1 MRLSP
6 VPIGIGMGVC
16 GGACYRELP
25 RISLLETVW
34 KFYARANLLTISRAI
49 AA

>member
-25 RISLLETVW
+25 RIPILGTKVNRVYSG
-34 KFYARANLLTISRAI
+34 A
-49 AA
+49 